1 VSSAPP
7 LQCYPTFMPSLRMKE
22 IRIPAQLDREERER
36 RGFRPPKSLAGVLLR
51 ATYTA
56 LITGV
61 ISFFVLTAISIATI
75 AIFGLVSHRTQ
86 NFPSAYRYVGAPG
99 AIVVFFA
106 AWIFGFVIFRREMR
120 AP

>member
-1 VSSAPP
+1 
-7 LQCYPTFMPSLRMKE
+7 MKE

-61 ISFFVLTAISIATI
+61 ISFFFLTAISIA
-75 AIFGLVSHRTQ
+75 ALAVFAAVDHRNP
-86 NFPSAYRYVGAPG
+86 NFPSAYRYVGAPC
-99 AIVVFFA
+99 AVVVFLA
-106 AWIFGFVIFRREMR
+106 AWITAFVVFRREMKAR
-120 AP
+120 